1 MYYAIAA
8 VIALILDQLS
18 KYWVSTHMELH
29 EVRELI
35 PGVLNLTHETNTG
48 AAFNFLEGARWFF
61 VVLCVVFVAVV
72 IYLLA
77 KGVIARPAARWSA
90 SFVMAG
96 AVGNC
101 LDRVISGEV
110 VDMIDPAFLRSIR
123 FPVFNVADIF
133 ITVGVVVFI
142 LSMLRGEKA
151 EQQGKAQP
159 APAEGPAETVEEAA
173 PEETKAEA
181 PAQEAEAPVE
191 AETPAPT
198 EAPEAATRQKRN
210 KEKAQGKPVKA
221 TAVKVAAPPE
231 PSVESFT
238 VEAKPTEQPTPPT
251 KKPEAEDFDLES
263 ILSEFREL

>member
-8 VIALILDQLS
+8 VIALILDQLT

-29 EVRELI
+29 EVRALI
-35 PGVLNLTHETNTG
+35 PGVLNLAYETNTG

-77 KGVIARPAARWSA
+77 RGTIDRPAARWSA
-90 SFVMAG
+90 AFVMAG

-110 VDMIDPAFLRSIR
+110 VDMLDPAFLRSIH

-133 ITVGVVVFI
+133 ITLGVVVFI
-142 LSMLRGEKA
+142 LSMLRSEQTKA
-151 EQQGKAQP
+151 KP
-159 APAEGPAETVEEAA
+159 APAEGPAERVEAA
-173 PEETKAEA
+173 
-181 PAQEAEAPVE
+181 
-191 AETPAPT
+191 
-198 EAPEAATRQKRN
+198 APEAAEPEVPAAPEAPAEDAKPAQAGAAAAAPEAPPRPKKK
-210 KEKAQGKPVKA
+210 KEKPVKA

-231 PSVESFT
+231 PAVESFT
-238 VEAKPTEQPTPPT
+238 VETRPAAQNKAPTQ
-251 KKPEAEDFDLES
+251 KPEAEDFDLES

>member
-18 KYWVSTHMELH
+18 KYYVSTHLEPHEL
-29 EVRELI
+29 RELI

-110 VDMIDPAFLRSIR
+110 VDMLDPALLRSIR
-123 FPVFNVADIF
+123 FPVFNVADVF

-151 EQQGKAQP
+151 GERAKTRP
-159 APAEGPAETVEEAA
+159 APAEGPTEPEAPAETEAEQPAPANAPEAA
-173 PEETKAEA
+173 PEIPPRPKKKKET
-181 PAQEAEAPVE
+181 
-191 AETPAPT
+191 
-198 EAPEAATRQKRN
+198 
-210 KEKAQGKPVKA
+210 PVKA

-231 PSVESFT
+231 PKVESFT
-238 VEAKPTEQPTPPT
+238 VEPRPAAQRKAPAQ
-251 KKPEAEDFDLES
+251 KPEAEDFDLES

>member
-18 KYWVSTHMELH
+18 KYYVSTHLEPHEL
-29 EVRELI
+29 RELI

-110 VDMIDPAFLRSIR
+110 VDMLDPALLRSIR

-151 EQQGKAQP
+151 GERAKTRP
-159 APAEGPAETVEEAA
+159 APAEGPTEPETPAETEAPAEAEQPAPANAPEAA
-173 PEETKAEA
+173 PEPPPRPKKKKET
-181 PAQEAEAPVE
+181 
-191 AETPAPT
+191 
-198 EAPEAATRQKRN
+198 
-210 KEKAQGKPVKA
+210 PVKA

-231 PSVESFT
+231 PKVESFT
-238 VEAKPTEQPTPPT
+238 VEPRPAAQREAPAQ
-251 KKPEAEDFDLES
+251 KPEAEDFDLES

>member
-18 KYWVSTHMELH
+18 KYYVSTHLEPHEL
-29 EVRELI
+29 RELI

-110 VDMIDPAFLRSIR
+110 VDMLDPALLRSIR

-151 EQQGKAQP
+151 GERAKTRP
-159 APAEGPAETVEEAA
+159 APAEAVEAAVPEAAKPEGQVEAEAEKPAPANAPEAA
-173 PEETKAEA
+173 PEIPPRPKKKKET
-181 PAQEAEAPVE
+181 
-191 AETPAPT
+191 
-198 EAPEAATRQKRN
+198 
-210 KEKAQGKPVKA
+210 PVKA

-231 PSVESFT
+231 PKVESFT
-238 VEAKPTEQPTPPT
+238 VEPRPAAQREAPAQ
-251 KKPEAEDFDLES
+251 KPEAEDFDLES

>member
-18 KYWVSTHMELH
+18 KYYVSTHMEPH
-29 EVRELI
+29 ELRELI

-77 KGVIARPAARWSA
+77 KGVIARPAARWAA

-142 LSMLRGEKA
+142 LSMLRGERADQQAKDRPAPAETAEAAAPEAAKA
-151 EQQGKAQP
+151 EAPEAEAPTAAEQP
-159 APAEGPAETVEEAA
+159 APAKGIEP
-173 PEETKAEA
+173 
-181 PAQEAEAPVE
+181 
-191 AETPAPT
+191 
-198 EAPEAATRQKRN
+198 APEAAPRPKRK
-210 KEKAQGKPVKA
+210 KEKPQSKPVKA

-231 PSVESFT
+231 PAVESFT
-238 VEAKPTEQPTPPT
+238 VEGKQAKQPSAPA
-251 KKPEAEDFDLES
+251 KKPEEEDFDLES

>member
-18 KYWVSTHMELH
+18 KYYVSTHLEPHEL
-29 EVRELI
+29 RELI

-110 VDMIDPAFLRSIR
+110 VDMLDPALLRSIR

-151 EQQGKAQP
+151 GERAKTRP
-159 APAEGPAETVEEAA
+159 APAEGPTEPEAPAQTEAPAEAEKPAPANAPEAA
-173 PEETKAEA
+173 PEPPPRPKKKKET
-181 PAQEAEAPVE
+181 
-191 AETPAPT
+191 
-198 EAPEAATRQKRN
+198 
-210 KEKAQGKPVKA
+210 PVKA

-231 PSVESFT
+231 PKVESFT
-238 VEAKPTEQPTPPT
+238 VEPRPAAQREAPAQ
-251 KKPEAEDFDLES
+251 KPEAEDFDLES

>member
-18 KYWVSTHMELH
+18 KYYVSTHLEPHELQ
-29 EVRELI
+29 ELI

-110 VDMIDPAFLRSIR
+110 VDMLDPALLRSIR

-151 EQQGKAQP
+151 GQQAKTLP
-159 APAEGPAETVEEAA
+159 APAEGPTEPEAPAETEAPAEAEQPAPANAPEAA
-173 PEETKAEA
+173 PEIPPRPKKKKET
-181 PAQEAEAPVE
+181 
-191 AETPAPT
+191 
-198 EAPEAATRQKRN
+198 
-210 KEKAQGKPVKA
+210 PVKA

-231 PSVESFT
+231 PKVESFT
-238 VEAKPTEQPTPPT
+238 VEPRPAAQRKAPAQ
-251 KKPEAEDFDLES
+251 KPEAEDFDLES

>member
-18 KYWVSTHMELH
+18 KYYVSTHLEPHEL
-29 EVRELI
+29 RELI

-110 VDMIDPAFLRSIR
+110 VDMLDPALLRSIR

-151 EQQGKAQP
+151 GERAKTRP
-159 APAEGPAETVEEAA
+159 APAETEAPAEAEKPALANAPEAA
-173 PEETKAEA
+173 PEIPPRPKKKKET
-181 PAQEAEAPVE
+181 
-191 AETPAPT
+191 
-198 EAPEAATRQKRN
+198 
-210 KEKAQGKPVKA
+210 PVKA

-231 PSVESFT
+231 PKVESFT
-238 VEAKPTEQPTPPT
+238 VEPRPAAQRKAPAQ
-251 KKPEAEDFDLES
+251 KPETEDFDLES

>member
-35 PGVLNLTHETNTG
+35 PGVLNLAYETNTG

-77 KGVIARPAARWSA
+77 RGVIDRPAARWSA
-90 SFVMAG
+90 AFVMAG

-101 LDRVISGEV
+101 LDRVISGAV
-110 VDMIDPAFLRSIR
+110 VDMLDPAFLRAIR

-151 EQQGKAQP
+151 KQPAVPQP
-159 APAEGPAETVEEAA
+159 APAE
-173 PEETKAEA
+173 AEA
-181 PAQEAEAPVE
+181 PAESGQPAPAEAPAPVPE
-191 AETPAPT
+191 VPARPKKK
-198 EAPEAATRQKRN
+198 Q
-210 KEKAQGKPVKA
+210 EKPGKA
-221 TAVKVAAPPE
+221 TAVKVDAPPE
-231 PSVESFT
+231 PRVESFR
-238 VEAKPTEQPTPPT
+238 VEAEPAAQSPAQT
-251 KKPEAEDFDLES
+251 PEAEDFDLES

>member
-18 KYWVSTHMELH
+18 KYYVSTHLEPHEL
-29 EVRELI
+29 RELI

-110 VDMIDPAFLRSIR
+110 VDMLDPALLRSIR

-151 EQQGKAQP
+151 GERAKTRP
-159 APAEGPAETVEEAA
+159 APAEGPTEPEAPAETEAEQPAPANAPEAA
-173 PEETKAEA
+173 PEIPPRPKKKKET
-181 PAQEAEAPVE
+181 
-191 AETPAPT
+191 
-198 EAPEAATRQKRN
+198 
-210 KEKAQGKPVKA
+210 PVKA

-231 PSVESFT
+231 PKVESFT
-238 VEAKPTEQPTPPT
+238 VEPRPAAQRKAPAQ
-251 KKPEAEDFDLES
+251 KPEAEDFDLES

>member
-18 KYWVSTHMELH
+18 KYYVSTHLEPHEL
-29 EVRELI
+29 RELI

-101 LDRVISGEV
+101 LDRIISGEV
-110 VDMIDPAFLRSIR
+110 VDMIDPVFLRSIR

-151 EQQGKAQP
+151 GERAKTRP
-159 APAEGPAETVEEAA
+159 APAEAVEAAVPEAAKPEAPAETEAPAEAEKPAPANAPEAA
-173 PEETKAEA
+173 PEIPPRPKKKKET
-181 PAQEAEAPVE
+181 
-191 AETPAPT
+191 
-198 EAPEAATRQKRN
+198 
-210 KEKAQGKPVKA
+210 PVKA

-231 PSVESFT
+231 PKVESFT
-238 VEAKPTEQPTPPT
+238 VEPRPAAQRKAPAQ
-251 KKPEAEDFDLES
+251 KPEAEDFDLES